1 MAELTNFQA
10 AAQADLLP
18 SKRTQQERILDTI
31 AEQGFITMLGAWEDR
46 RCRITK
52 LATRISEIEHRCGH
66 RFQREPMYRANS
78 EGRKVRYNTKYT
90 VPAGLTI
97 EDFKA

>member
-1 MAELTNFQA
+1 MEDFRPT
-10 AAQADLLP
+10 AQADLLP
-18 SKRTQQERILDTI
+18 SKRTQQDRVLDTI

-46 RCRITK
+46 SCHITK
-52 LATRISEIEHRCGH
+52 LATRISEIEHKCGK
-66 RFQREPMYRANS
+66 RFQREAMYRTNS

-97 EDFKA
+97 EDFRTKE